1 MFLDLDETLV
11 RAYDA
16 RRVPPELAARADE
29 RALVAHELRVGERAT
44 RPWTP
49 PRSSPPPPPSSPPL
63 VSPPHR
69 EEDEEGERD
78 DKENRRPTND
88 SASNVY
94 SSRRRESSA
103 PDAPSAFV
111 IFERPSLDA
120 FLDEVSA
127 FAEIVVFTAGCAHYA
142 SPIIDA
148 IDRRGRIDAR
158 LYRES
163 CEAFVIRS
171 ERPGAS
177 AASSASSASAA
188 SGAKK
193 SNLRKGGKK
202 PLPRS
207 PSPLD
212 DRSASANVPSTG
224 TPIAAGPRS
233 ARDASPPPSD
243 SSSAPLVFVK
253 NLATHCRRLDRCVL
267 VDNNPLSFLAQPRNG
282 VPCADFGGEPGD
294 DALTREIAPLLRRL
308 ALAAERGEDVRATLA
323 RRFAGFAE
331 TIEAARGAWVR
342 SDEGGAEENERA
354 RALEDGR
361 AFV

>member
-1 MFLDLDETLV
+1 VFLDLDETLV

-16 RRVPPELAARADE
+16 RRVPPELARADE
-29 RALVAHELRVGERAT
+29 RSALVAHELRVGERAT

-49 PRSSPPPPPSSPPL
+49 PRSPPPPRSSPPL

-69 EEDEEGERD
+69 VGPPREEDEEDERD
-78 DKENRRPTND
+78 DKENRRPTNN
-88 SASNVY
+88 SASND
-94 SSRRRESSA
+94 SSRRESA
-103 PDAPSAFV
+103 PDPPSAFV
-111 IFERPSLDA
+111 VFERPSLDA

-163 CEAFVIRS
+163 CETFVMRS
-171 ERPGAS
+171 DRPG
-177 AASSASSASAA
+177 ASSASAA
-188 SGAKK
+188 SSAAAKK
-193 SNLRKGGKK
+193 RKSTLRGGK
-202 PLPRS
+202 PLPPPS
-207 PSPLD
+207 SPLD
-212 DRSASANVPSTG
+212 DRRAAANVPSAG
-224 TPIAAGPRS
+224 TPIAAGPRP
-233 ARDASPPPSD
+233 APPPPETPPV
-243 SSSAPLVFVK
+243 SSALVFVK

-282 VPCADFGGEPGD
+282 VPCADFGGDPGD

-308 ALAAERGEDVRATLA
+308 ALAAERGEDVRVALA
-323 RRFAGFAE
+323 RRLAGFAE

-342 SDEGGAEENERA
+342 SDEFAAEEARA
-354 RALEDGR
+354 RAEGGR